1 LRCSRTRFNDRP
13 LESNEI
19 DTLPVLYHD
28 PTSEPSRAVH
38 WFAVETA
45 IPVDLRFTWL
55 TRNEHRSPALLAVNP
70 RHQVPALKHGDF
82 HLSEATAIIRYL
94 AESTGNSEAWLGQ
107 SLRERARINQLLS
120 WYHTNLRQ
128 QSTLDYM
135 LDVLLLPAYLGTAL
149 PTEGRIE
156 SMRQAARVTLER
168 TQEFL
173 GSSRFLGGERP
184 MAPDLLFGSEIFAL
198 DCDPGREL
206 LFAGLPL
213 LQQWLERL
221 RALESYELT
230 HKAWHVIAP
239 MILSRLT
246 REDSAP
252 NRNPRWVA
260 DTCERVLG
268 IKPSDA

>member
-1 LRCSRTRFNDRP
+1 MTP
-13 LESNEI
+13 A
-19 DTLPVLYHD
+19 VLYHD

-38 WFAVETA
+38 WFAVEAA
-45 IPVDLRFTWL
+45 IPLDLRFTWL
-55 TRNEHRSPALLAVNP
+55 TRNEHRSPAFLTVNP

-82 HLSEATAIIRYL
+82 VLSEATAIIRYL
-94 AESTGNSEAWLGQ
+94 AEIEDKSETWLGQ

-135 LDVLLLPAYLGTAL
+135 LDVLLLPVYLGTAL
-149 PTEGRIE
+149 PIEGRIE
-156 SMRQAARVTLER
+156 SMRQAVRVTLER

-184 MAPDLLFGSEIFAL
+184 MVPDLLFGSEIFAL
-198 DCDPGREL
+198 DCDPDRERL
-206 LFAGLPL
+206 LAGLPL

-221 RALESYELT
+221 RARESYLLT
-230 HKAWHVIAP
+230 HTAWNAIAP
-239 MILSRLT
+239 MVVSRLT
-246 REDSAP
+246 QENSAP
-252 NRNPRWVA
+252 SSNPRWVA

-268 IKPSDA
+268 IKTSDA